1 MQLQYQF
8 CVTKYSN
15 KKYKFFLSLNKTMR
29 QIKVFNTFI
38 ASHYRWILVFMYESP
53 TKAGSVTCFQGEVL
67 IIIKIIVQ

>member
-1 MQLQYQF
+1 
-8 CVTKYSN
+8 
-15 KKYKFFLSLNKTMR
+15 MR